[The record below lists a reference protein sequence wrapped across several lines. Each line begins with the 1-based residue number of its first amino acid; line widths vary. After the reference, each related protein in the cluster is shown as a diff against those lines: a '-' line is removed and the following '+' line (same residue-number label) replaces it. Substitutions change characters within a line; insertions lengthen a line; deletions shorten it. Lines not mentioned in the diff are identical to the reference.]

1 MHMEHFPG
9 VLDSYEALKISH
21 LHSKAEREKASEKSF
36 PMSMGVRKK
45 ILELQK
51 GKQNSVVLCYCLV
64 TGRGEQMLPF

>member
-45 ILELQK
+45 ILEL
-51 GKQNSVVLCYCLV
+51 
-64 TGRGEQMLPF
+64 